1 MNRKKLSLEE
11 MWHEQAEALR
21 REAEPL
27 PYGKEREELL
37 SKARQFETASHVNDW
52 LSSQV

>member
-27 PYGKEREELL
+27 PYGKERDGLL
-37 SKARQFETASHVNDW
+37 RKACQLEITWHVNDW
-52 LSSQV
+52 LSSQI